1 MLGLWEMHNFASMR
15 PSPHI
20 LVFLWLFCACKGSV
34 DGSRR
39 ITRSPQSVAWVSQQE
54 SFAVWESGQDDAWV
68 SQREGL
74 LHWDGSSLELVFP
87 SKRLYASLWG
97 ASATDIW
104 AAGYQ
109 RLAHWDGQSW
119 YPIEGDWPL
128 YGVGGSGPSDVW
140 AVGCESPEP
149 GRDLAA
155 VFHWNGTKWSQVILD
170 DDLLQSCP
178 RRVWGSGPDD
188 FWMAGVGIV
197 AHWDGKAWSRASL
210 PIQDALFTG
219 LWGTSATDVWTI
231 SGHEREGDVHPWHW
245 DGKSWT
251 RFDLDTRRG
260 FEMWGRSPNDYF
272 SGGDSLFHWNGNAW
286 LPIRELPFQSP
297 INAIHGGGSDIW
309 VVGFEGALR
318 LVE

>member
-1 MLGLWEMHNFASMR
+1 MHTFASMR
-15 PSPHI
+15 ASPHI
-20 LVFLWLFCACKGSV
+20 LVLLWLFCACKGSV

-39 ITRSPQSVAWVSQQE
+39 ITRAPQSVAWVSQEE

-74 LHWDGSSLELVFP
+74 LHWDGNSLQLVFP

-97 ASATDIW
+97 TSATDIW

-119 YPIEGDWPL
+119 SLIEGDWPL
-128 YGVGGSGPSDVW
+128 YGVGGSGRSDVW
-140 AVGCESPEP
+140 AVGCESPQP
-149 GRDLAA
+149 GRDRAA
-155 VFHWNGTKWSQVILD
+155 VFHWDGSKWSQVTLD
-170 DDLLQSCP
+170 DNLLQSCP
-178 RRVWGSGPDD
+178 RRVWGSAP
-188 FWMAGVGIV
+188 
-197 AHWDGKAWSRASL
+197 
-210 PIQDALFTG
+210 DALFTG

-260 FEMWGRSPNDYF
+260 FEMWGRSSKDYF
-272 SGGDSLFHWNGNAW
+272 SGGDYLFHWSGTAW
-286 LPIRELPFQSP
+286 LPIKELPFQSP
-297 INAIHGGGSDIW
+297 INAIHGGASDVW
-309 VVGFEGALR
+309 VVGYEGALR